1 MLRSVPFI
9 QRFTEK
15 LFAEYILGARLCPQ
29 GALRLVGETT
39 DEETLAGSVLET
51 FAGPSR
57 GPKVAGSEEFL
68 LAGRWGLRKLPTGA
82 GV

>member
-1 MLRSVPFI
+1 MLRSVPLI

-29 GALRLVGETT
+29 SAHRLGGETT

-51 FAGPSR
+51 FAGPHR
-57 GPKVAGSEEFL
+57 GPKVVGSDGFH
-68 LAGRWGLRKLPTGA
+68 LAGRWGL
-82 GV
+82 